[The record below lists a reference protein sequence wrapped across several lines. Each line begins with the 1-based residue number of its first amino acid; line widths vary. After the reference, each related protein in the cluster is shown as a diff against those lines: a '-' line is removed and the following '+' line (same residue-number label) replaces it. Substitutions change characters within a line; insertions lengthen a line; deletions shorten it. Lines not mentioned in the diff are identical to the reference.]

1 MALQFNPL
9 LSFIMKVFLCL
20 PACYWAWYA
29 LAEVTTLLVVY
40 LTEPL
45 LQLAFP
51 KLIGSIEQVGHLV
64 EVVANV
70 TVAPQNVPRGMVAEL
85 PIPVNPLIYSYGLP
99 LTLALILAS
108 PLIYIKT
115 LRNILISIILFLLIQ
130 IWGVSFE
137 ALKVLFLQT
146 PPKLI
151 GNARLLSWQLDIIAL
166 GYQLGVLILPAV
178 TPIIIWVL
186 FYRDFIASYTPAL
199 RRQQISESD
208 SL

>member
-1 MALQFNPL
+1 
-9 LSFIMKVFLCL
+9 MKVFLYL

-40 LTEPL
+40 ITEPL
-45 LQLAFP
+45 LQFTFP

-64 EVVANV
+64 EVIANV

-108 PLIYIKT
+108 PFIYIKT

-137 ALKVLFLQT
+137 ALKVLFIQT
-146 PPKLI
+146 PPELI
-151 GNARLLSWQLDIIAL
+151 GNALLLSWQLDIIAL
-166 GYQLGVLILPAV
+166 GYQLGRFNF
-178 TPIIIWVL
+178 TS
-186 FYRDFIASYTPAL
+186 SYTNHYL
-199 RRQQISESD
+199 GSVLS
-208 SL
+208 